1 MACGR
6 LGMWVVF
13 SGLGLMG
20 GAAGCGKETTNIVPS
35 IDDGMPCAVAAV
47 VRGNCQHCHAEQPL
61 FGAPMPLT
69 TAQAFRNVR
78 SAQDP
83 RQVFE
88 VALERVQSTQRPM
101 PPEPYV
107 LGDADRA
114 VLVDWLKAGAPDRA
128 AGICDAGPPPTNPIP
143 PPPAPCPQGSETYR
157 AHAPGFDDGF
167 MIPAVAANGGDVTMC
182 FTFARPPG
190 ADPLAISWAPVLDNE
205 SVLHHMNLYAI
216 SGPVTDGDV
225 APCRIQGATYLMGW
239 EPGRPNTTLPDDIG
253 LELPT
258 AAGSGFLLE
267 VHYHTHVGGN
277 QIDSSGMQFCTTSS
291 PRPFTAGVLT
301 LGTDSVLLL
310 PGQNSTATGDC
321 PSAVIGELS
330 GPLHVISSAPHMHQL
345 GRSLT
350 SEIVHPDGST
360 TPLVDVPSWN
370 PHQQPLLIHTP
381 VIDIQ
386 PGDELRTTCTYADP
400 IDHVVM
406 FGPRATDEMC
416 YSYNLVYPISALPP
430 RLAQAPLRLCDC
442 TLGDSCDL

>member
-1 MACGR
+1 MCLGR
-6 LGMWVVF
+6 RPRGAGGLAEGGGSRQG
-13 SGLGLMG
+13 SGNL
-20 GAAGCGKETTNIVPS
+20 
-35 IDDGMPCAVAAV
+35 
-47 VRGNCQHCHAEQPL
+47 R
-61 FGAPMPLT
+61 
-69 TAQAFRNVR
+69 RR
-78 SAQDP
+78 
-83 RQVFE
+83 
-88 VALERVQSTQRPM
+88 
-101 PPEPYV
+101 
-107 LGDADRA
+107 
-114 VLVDWLKAGAPDRA
+114 
-128 AGICDAGPPPTNPIP
+128 PPPRTRPRRHCNP
-143 PPPAPCPQGSETYR
+143 AREGSEVYR
-157 AHAPGFDDGF
+157 AHAPGVDDGF
-167 MIPAVAANGGDVTMC
+167 VIPAVAANGGDVTMC

-258 AAGSGFLLE
+258 AEGSGFLLE
-267 VHYHTHVGGN
+267 VHYHTHVGGGQMDN
-277 QIDSSGMQFCTTSS
+277 SGMRFCTTSS
-291 PRPFTAGVLT
+291 PRHVHGR
-301 LGTDSVLLL
+301 SVDARDRQRSSL

-370 PHQQPLLIHTP
+370 PHQQPLLIHAP